1 MYALFF
7 ILLFISL
14 IAQPVTAAK
23 SSGIK
28 MSIETGI
35 DSKIMSGQGF
45 PLSITVEN
53 SGEDFS
59 GDLLINFYPSYNSS
73 GSKAV
78 RIELPKGDKKT
89 YSVSIPGY
97 SEDQPYNNQNF
108 QSIHLYEGD
117 WQDDEEVDY
126 KGPKN
131 LKPKFIDMMKNTVA
145 VLSEDPDRLK
155 ELKALSV
162 GNQFEV
168 LTMTETDVPE
178 NAAGLDMLDYIVMDE
193 FSVSTLSN
201 KQQEAIKE
209 WIVRGGTLIAGA
221 APDAS
226 QSYGILYEVLPMEM
240 KSEGVLNSAYFKTN
254 PEVKTDFENVPVFTG
269 PLVKNAK
276 VVGKLNALPVVVQ
289 KEFGSGQILQTAF
302 SLGDEPISAWKGYG
316 DWFQATLLDNNP
328 KKMNQFNG
336 SPNPFENL
344 YYEFAESNEY
354 FKSVQFSLGQL
365 ALFLIIYLL
374 ILVPILYFVLKK
386 WDKREHA
393 WWVIPVIAFFSSTLI
408 FSVGARDRLASA
420 KINQMGVFRAEGGQL
435 EGIQAVSLLSNTGGN
450 YQMSFSDGAFNGVPG
465 SMQPSM
471 EAQHYAVLEEDRNGQ
486 MVTFPGVEYW
496 STRTQFGPAAKTDAG
511 EFVSDLKFENKKLTG
526 SIKNEFPYDFEEIYI
541 WSGSKKVKLGSL
553 KKGETIKV
561 DKALGMDYLT
571 SPDGYLNH
579 NYYGSPQQDLMK
591 MKKERLENRVSELLA
606 NNQHSENI
614 PVIYG
619 YTKDSVL
626 KINLKERKKSE
637 NNVFLIFQPVT
648 VKENLKGP
656 FILKNDVLKMQLEVL
671 TGGIMEEMNL
681 AKNEAM
687 IDDGEYEWIAHV
699 PALFMNDKVK
709 LSEVAIS
716 IKGKYITY
724 SLFDYSTSTYTPLD
738 ETKKSYQFTGED
750 LGKYVSKEGEIKI
763 KLLKAAKGDPHVYLP
778 AITVKGEVKP

>member
-14 IAQPVTAAK
+14 IAQPVNAAK
-23 SSGIK
+23 PSGIK

-35 DSKIMSGQGF
+35 DGKIMSGQGF
-45 PLSITVEN
+45 PLSVTVEN
-53 SGEDFS
+53 SGDDFS

-73 GSKAV
+73 GSKAI
-78 RIELPKGDKKT
+78 RIELPKGEKKT

-97 SEDQPYNNQNF
+97 SEDQPYNHQNF

-126 KGPKN
+126 KGPKS
-131 LKPKFIDMMKNTVA
+131 LKPKFIDMMKNTIA
-145 VLSEDPDRLK
+145 IMSEDPDRLK
-155 ELKALSV
+155 EFKALSV

-193 FSVSTLSN
+193 YSVSSLSK

-209 WIVRGGTLIAGA
+209 WIVRGGILIAGA
-221 APDAS
+221 APDAA
-226 QSYGILYEVLPMEM
+226 QSYGILYDVLPMEM
-240 KSEGVLNSAYFKTN
+240 KSEGVLDAAFFKTN
-254 PEVKTDFENVPVFTG
+254 PEVKTDFANIPVFTG
-269 PLVKNAK
+269 PLAKNAE
-276 VVGKLNALPVVVQ
+276 VVEKLNALPVVV
-289 KEFGSGQILQTAF
+289 KTDFGAGQILQTAF

-316 DWFQATLLDNNP
+316 DWFQASLLDN
-328 KKMNQFNG
+328 KLKIMNKFNG

-354 FKSVQFSLGQL
+354 FESVQFSLGQL
-365 ALFLIIYLL
+365 ALFLIVYLL
-374 ILVPILYFVLKK
+374 ILVPILYLVLKK

-393 WWVIPVIAFFSSTLI
+393 WWVIPVIAFLSSTLI
-408 FSVGARDRLASA
+408 FSVGAKDRLASA
-420 KINQMGVFRAEGGQL
+420 KINQMGVFKAEGGQL

-450 YQMSFSDGAFNGVPG
+450 YQMSFSDGTFNGVPG

-471 EAQHYAVLEEDRNGQ
+471 EAQHYAVLEEGRHGQ
-486 MVTFPGVEYW
+486 MVTFPNVEYW
-496 STRTQFGPAAKTDAG
+496 STRAQFGPAAKTDAG

-541 WSGSKKVKLGSL
+541 WSGSKKVQLGSL
-553 KKGETIKV
+553 KKGETLNVEKTME
-561 DKALGMDYLT
+561 MDYLT
-571 SPDGYLNH
+571 SPDGYYNH

-591 MKKERLENRVSELLA
+591 MKKERLENRVSELLGT
-606 NNQHSENI
+606 NSSENTPI
-614 PVIYG
+614 IYG
-619 YTKDSVL
+619 YTKDTVL
-626 KINLKERKKSE
+626 KINLKDRKKTE
-637 NNVFLIFQPVT
+637 NNVFLIFQPVA

-656 FILKNDVLKMQLEVL
+656 FTLKNDVLKMQLEVL

-681 AKNEAM
+681 AKNEVM

-699 PALFMNDKVK
+699 PAQFLTEKVK
-709 LSEVAIS
+709 LSEVAITT
-716 IKGKYITY
+716 KGKFITY
-724 SLFDYSTSTYTPLD
+724 SIFDYSTSTYIPLD
-738 ETKKSYQFTGED
+738 ETKKSFQFTGEN
-750 LGKYVSKEGEIKI
+750 LGKFVSKKGEIKI